1 MCLIRMLLSF
11 RRELETFLRGTNQ
24 HLPEFLCFWRLVI
37 AVTDPWQQRVLYQ
50 RCLLILRDSGRSKET
65 MAKRKT
71 YTEMAAADVPISV
84 LEKLPLWQLDI
95 VELTG
100 HNLEA
105 RGREEVNRLLETGW
119 RLLHIYTLKYAEDG
133 VWRERPMGILGRLR
147 NGQQQDHRG
156 SRPPLRQS
164 SEL

>member
-1 MCLIRMLLSF
+1 
-11 RRELETFLRGTNQ
+11 
-24 HLPEFLCFWRLVI
+24 
-37 AVTDPWQQRVLYQ
+37 
-50 RCLLILRDSGRSKET
+50 
-65 MAKRKT
+65 MAKRKKYAET
-71 YTEMAAADVPISV
+71 ATTDVPVCV
-84 LEKLPLWQLDI
+84 LERLPLWQLDI

-119 RLLHIYTLKYAEDG
+119 RLLYIYTLKYEEDG

-147 NGQQQDHRG
+147 SGQQPDQRWSG
-156 SRPPLRQS
+156 PPLRQS